1 MAYNAI
7 SQADL
12 EVVSHASDS
21 APSRSPSPHAQSQRN
36 GFQRL
41 PPDAAEDLTTDGRLQ
56 PARTEDDI
64 SIGHLMSMIRS
75 MSSASYDRVDN
86 EDVDEE
92 EEEENGA
99 QEAIEPKSN
108 APRRA
113 PPPIDTSTAVAGNRQ
128 PQSAPVGTS
137 PDDDKSPLR
146 SPISD
151 HPVPLSHPT
160 PGLQSLQGAY
170 RGNIERLEMSAER
183 MSASSMDIAGEIRR
197 MDLEQKRRSSSASIA
212 NSVVANNHNR
222 SIGNGL
228 SPTGTHPS
236 LRGSIRSTTR
246 PSSSRLEQV
255 SEHGHEDDEEPGRQ
269 RFWACPLSLNHQW
282 PCRTTMISYMLD
294 IMG

>member
-1 MAYNAI
+1 MAYNAL

-21 APSRSPSPHAQSQRN
+21 APSRSPSPHAPSQRN

-92 EEEENGA
+92 EEEDDA
-99 QEAIEPKSN
+99 QEAIEPTSN

-151 HPVPLSHPT
+151 RPVPLSHPT

-170 RGNIERLEMSAER
+170 RANIERLEMSAER
-183 MSASSMDIAGEIRR
+183 MSASSTDIASEIRR
-197 MDLEQKRRSSSASIA
+197 MDLEQKRRSSSASVA
-212 NSVVANNHNR
+212 NSVVVANNHNR

-236 LRGSIRSTTR
+236 CTAPSGRLLVRRRPGWSRCRSTGMKMTKI
-246 PSSSRLEQV
+246 PD
-255 SEHGHEDDEEPGRQ
+255 GQ

-282 PCRTTMISYMLD
+282 PCHTTMISSLLD
-294 IMG
+294 IME